1 MNGRNRSCGPRESAS
16 LHAIALT
23 MRSAAR
29 AAGTR
34 NLTGI
39 CINGTI
45 TVRNTREASELS
57 GNTLNQTQIRNQA
70 QRQTG
75 FLPGRRNRC
84 A

>member
-1 MNGRNRSCGPRESAS
+1 MTVGRSCGPGEAVSRAT
-16 LHAIALT
+16 ALT
-23 MRSAAR
+23 MRNAAR
-29 AAGTR
+29 SAGTR

-57 GNTLNQTQIRNQA
+57 GNTLNQAQIRSQA
-70 QRQTG
+70 QRQCG
-75 FLPGRRNRC
+75 FPPGPRNRC